1 MPFWWQRRKRWWWR
15 GRQRAYYKRKY
26 PKRRKRRRVYRR
38 KRRRAP
44 RRRYRRRTKVRRKKK
59 QIPIRQWQPAHIRKC
74 KIKGLAINCLGGDGK
89 QFVCY
94 TDDQYS
100 WTPPRAPGGGGFGH
114 EKYTLQY
121 LYKEFKKG
129 HNIWTSSNAMLDLVR
144 YTGCKFIFWRHPKI
158 DFLVTYNLS
167 YPMIIDKYSYSDC
180 HPFKLLLAKH
190 KRLIPSKITKPL
202 GKPYVKIKIR
212 PPRQMITKWFFQEGF
227 ANTGLVEITS
237 AACDM
242 NYANLG
248 RTSTNQLVSFVTLN
262 NQFYTKNGW
271 GNKSL
276 GAYMPSPTETKH
288 FPDAI
293 LWNGKKKNITVTAS
307 DYNTSVAYETG
318 WFQPD
323 LLQVKSFSETQQVI
337 PTNAGRYNPTIDD
350 GTGNSIWL
358 VSVLNSSFAKPTSD
372 KTLIIEGKPIWQLLY
387 GFANFVQKYK
397 KDPTFLKTYLL
408 VIESPYIFPYHE
420 VGTLNFHIPIDQSF
434 INGKG
439 PYDDYVTTEQKKLWF
454 PTLQHQQ
461 QTINAFVESGPFIPK
476 LNNERDSTWELRSL
490 YTFYFKFGGAQL
502 PETEALDPSKQADY
516 EVPDTLKSTLQI
528 INPEKQAAASI
539 LHTWDFRRGIVKKS
553 ALKRMLED
561 QETDTDF
568 QTDADSPT
576 KKKKKTHITNQTP
589 CYQEEEEEIHQ
600 CLLSLCEE
608 PTCQDFQEV
617 PENQQLLQLIQQQ
630 QQQQQQ
636 IKLQLLQL
644 IASLKQKQKM
654 LQLQTGMLD

>member
-26 PKRRKRRRVYRR
+26 PKRRKRRRIYRR

-44 RRRYRRRTKVRRKKK
+44 RRRYRRRTKVRRKRK
-59 QIPIRQWQPAHIRKC
+59 QIPIKQWQPNHIKKC

-121 LYKEFKKG
+121 LYKEHKKG
-129 HNIWTSSNAMLDLVR
+129 HNIWTASNAMLDLVR

-158 DFLVTYNLS
+158 DFLVSYNLS
-167 YPMIIDKYSYSDC
+167 YPMIIDKYSYTEC
-180 HPFKLLLAKH
+180 HPFRLLLKKH
-190 KRLIPSKITKPL
+190 KRLIPSKITRPL
-202 GKPYVKIKIR
+202 GKPYVKIKIK
-212 PPRQMITKWFFQEGF
+212 PPKQMTTKWFFQEGF
-227 ANTGLVEITS
+227 ANTGLVEITT

-248 RTSTNQLVSFVTLN
+248 RTSTNQLVSFITLN

-271 GNKSL
+271 GINQHS
-276 GAYMPSPTETKH
+276 AYMPSEKQVTN
-288 FPDAI
+288 FPNAT
-293 LWNGKKKNITVTAS
+293 LFNGKTKSITVKTNS
-307 DYNTSVAYETG
+307 YSESVSYNDG

-323 LLQVKSFSETQQVI
+323 LLQVKSFNNTQEVI

-350 GTGNSIWL
+350 GTGNAIWL
-358 VSVLNSSFAKPTSD
+358 VSVLNTSFQKPQSD
-372 KTLIIEGKPIWQLLY
+372 KTLIIEGKPLWQLLY

-397 KDPTFLKTYLL
+397 KDTTFLKTYLL
-408 VIESPYIFPYHE
+408 VIQSPFIFPFHE
-420 VGTLNFHIPIDQSF
+420 IGTLNFHIPIDQSF

-476 LNNERDSTWELRSL
+476 LNNERESTWELRSL

-516 EVPDTLKSTLQI
+516 EVPDNFKSTIQI

-568 QTDADSPT
+568 QTDAEPPI
-576 KKKKKTHITNQTP
+576 KKKKTHFKGKGLPI
-589 CYQEEEEEIHQ
+589 QEEETQEIQ
-600 CLLSLCEE
+600 DCLRYLCEE
-608 PTCQDFQEV
+608 SSCQESEEETD
-617 PENQQLLQLIQQQ
+617 LLKLIQQQ
-630 QQQQQQ
+630 HHKQQR
-636 IKLQLLQL
+636 IKQQLLKL
-644 IASLKQKQKM
+644 ITDLKTKQKV
-654 LQLQTGMLD
+654 LQLQTGVLE